1 MIQYSR
7 VHDCVSYRCHSSSA
21 TQPIESG
28 NFRHFSARYAC
39 VALHDFYFTH
49 MSSAMRC
56 VCDASCHW
64 QNGTFEHWG
73 IRHIIILLILS
84 ITFLCNFQERRRRQQ
99 QRWMWMNIKHLLTI
113 RVFLAIPFLL
123 LFIIFL
129 LLAIRFNGCRARS
142 HSTLSHGMKLF
153 VIYYGH
159 IFDQMVDSNFRYGI
173 KMGIMVLRMA
183 AKNLISI
190 FDNVNVKTANIK
202 LHFAIC
208 FYFYCIFFFCS
219 WLYISIECESC
230 NDSTNRH
237 SEFNDRMLRTLHII
251 MKLKTIEIIT
261 DNDVGNW
268 SEVSIYSIKW
278 CQNDFTKLSII
289 AIFAESAG
297 RFHSN
302 DNSICKLQLCCYQSH
317 SFVMNNNNCG
327 MHFLEWNEETQFL
340 LNW

>member
-73 IRHIIILLILS
+73 IRPIIILLILS

-123 LFIIFL
+123 LFI
-129 LLAIRFNGCRARS
+129 
-142 HSTLSHGMKLF
+142 
-153 VIYYGH
+153 
-159 IFDQMVDSNFRYGI
+159 
-173 KMGIMVLRMA
+173 
-183 AKNLISI
+183 
-190 FDNVNVKTANIK
+190 
-202 LHFAIC
+202 
-208 FYFYCIFFFCS
+208 FFFAS
-219 WLYISIECESC
+219 
-230 NDSTNRH
+230 RH
-237 SEFNDRMLRTLHII
+237 SIQRLSRPLTLD
-251 MKLKTIEIIT
+251 TFAWNEIIR
-261 DNDVGNW
+261 NLLW
-268 SEVSIYSIKW
+268 SYIWSDGWFQFSI
-278 CQNDFTKLSII
+278 
-289 AIFAESAG
+289 
-297 RFHSN
+297 
-302 DNSICKLQLCCYQSH
+302 
-317 SFVMNNNNCG
+317 
-327 MHFLEWNEETQFL
+327 WN
-340 LNW
+340 